1 MSWQCNPRRLGA
13 SPRQTYRQEDVMEL
27 TTTRWDV
34 QVFLSEHDGTTHAEA
49 RLFSSRRE
57 HLSGTGTARLSAE
70 DHVDV
75 AEIGYELATA
85 RALKNLGERLL
96 HVAEADIEALAQY

>member
-1 MSWQCNPRRLGA
+1 
-13 SPRQTYRQEDVMEL
+13 MEL

-34 QVFLSEHDGTTHAEA
+34 QVFLSEKDGTTHAEA

-57 HLSGTGTARLSAE
+57 HLSGTGTAKLSPA

-75 AEIGYELATA
+75 AEIGYELATG
-85 RALKNLGERLL
+85 RALVSLGEQLL
-96 HVAEADIEALAQY
+96 QVAEADVEALAQA

>member
-1 MSWQCNPRRLGA
+1 
-13 SPRQTYRQEDVMEL
+13 MEL

-34 QVFLSEHDGTTHAEA
+34 QVFLSEQDGTTHAEA

-57 HLSGTGTARLSAE
+57 HLSGSGTARLSPQ

-85 RALKNLGERLL
+85 RALISLGEQLL
-96 HVAEADIEALAQY
+96 QVAEGDVEALAQN